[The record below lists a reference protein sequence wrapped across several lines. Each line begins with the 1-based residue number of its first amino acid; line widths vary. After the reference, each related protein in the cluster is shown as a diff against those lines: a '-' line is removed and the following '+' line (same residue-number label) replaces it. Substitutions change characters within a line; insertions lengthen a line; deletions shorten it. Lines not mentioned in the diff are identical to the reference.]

1 MGTPTTAAPKRTTAL
16 DRTRSSDPAATRA
29 SGAERTMAA
38 TDGGGAGAGGA
49 AWAGADVA
57 GATGASFPGPAGPSG
72 GAGSAVL
79 WGASAGSTGS
89 VIVRRSA
96 ECGHRLA
103 GGNDG
108 QVDVLLGVRRRHVPQ
123 PARGGV
129 DAARQQA
136 LDEAGMGGRVARG
149 AVACVPCVGRL
160 ADRRVEHG
168 PRMTDRQARR
178 GPAEPVGQAGHEA
191 VEVRVDRGS
200 MLGQVA
206 DRGDRRPAGP
216 GG

>member
-29 SGAERTMAA
+29 SSAERTMAA
-38 TDGGGAGAGGA
+38 TDGGDAGAGGA
-49 AWAGADVA
+49 AGSAEAVA
-57 GATGASFPGPAGPSG
+57 SSPGPAGPSG

-103 GGNDG
+103 GGCDG

-149 AVACVPCVGRL
+149 AVACVPGIGRL
-160 ADRRVEHG
+160 ADRRG
-168 PRMTDRQARR
+168 GAGARTT
-178 GPAEPVGQAGHEA
+178 G
-191 VEVRVDRGS
+191 
-200 MLGQVA
+200 
-206 DRGDRRPAGP
+206 
-216 GG
+216 